1 MKLNKKN
8 IILSMASLSLVAA
21 VFFFNPQ
28 KAQAKD
34 VTFRVTDY
42 GATGNGQTDDTKAI
56 NQLLDEAAYLSDGDT
71 LVLTFPAGRYNISD
85 WLHIRS
91 NTTLDLS
98 AGAELYR
105 TNTMYPLMMN
115 VGNDG
120 TRKENSSSGGG
131 YKLSENIKIIGGTI
145 NGGNI
150 AKAATTGNVVNFAHA
165 QNIELQGVTFN
176 NCYGAHL
183 LEFSGVKDSIVH
195 FCDFS
200 GFRPEM
206 ASDTA
211 LNFDSGLNTT
221 GYSAKECIQLDYTYF
236 NTKNKNLQWCPS
248 YYSDK
253 TPCENITIESNTF
266 HDYPRGIGNHHGRET
281 FSDLYTDHITIR
293 NNAFTN
299 MTVTAPNGKAIYDH
313 TILLH
318 SFKNALVE
326 NNTITNAGSGVLLVY
341 DSNSTIRNNTISAL
355 QSSAII
361 LSKNTSGSNITLNH
375 LTDIPRYGISVTGTA
390 SANSFTNNT
399 LTTGLA
405 NKKMINGVTVT
416 GASASIKTISG
427 NTINNCSQFGISLLS
442 VKKVQNV
449 LSNTISNCAKGAVCV
464 AKSKCNSLSNNTITG
479 AENMN
484 SVIISGKTN
493 LKKISKNTIRY
504 SGKNAISVGGAS
516 TVSYIGSNT
525 ITNSSGNGIC
535 VFDHSKVGSVTKNK
549 VTKSKIG
556 ISVLKSRCNKVT
568 SNIVNTAKK
577 SGICSTTATLNYVQK
592 NKVSNTKKGGIIICK
607 KSKAKRVAQNSFSK
621 VKGKKIGI
629 DRSSKV
635 KKKK

>member
-165 QNIELQGVTFN
+165 QNIELQGVTFK

-200 GFRPEM
+200 GFRPEK

-341 DSNSTIRNNTISAL
+341 DSNSMIRNNTISAL

-427 NTINNCSQFGISLLS
+427 NTINNC
-442 VKKVQNV
+442 
-449 LSNTISNCAKGAVCV
+449 AKGAVCV

-479 AENMN
+479 VKNMN

-556 ISVLKSRCNKVT
+556 ISVLNSRCNKVT

-592 NKVSNTKKGGIIICK
+592 NKISNTKKGGIIICK

>member
-1 MKLNKKN
+1 MKINKKN
-8 IILSMASLSLVAA
+8 IILTMTSLSFFAA
-21 VFFFNPQ
+21 AFFLHPQ
-28 KAQAKD
+28 DAQAKD
-34 VTFRVTDY
+34 VTLRVTDF
-42 GATGNGQTDDTKAI
+42 GVTGNGQTDDTKAI
-56 NQLLDEAAYLSDGDT
+56 NQLLDEAASFSDDKT
-71 LVLTFPAGRYNISD
+71 LVLTFPAGRYNVSD

-105 TNTMYPLMMN
+105 TDTTYPLMMN
-115 VGNDG
+115 VGDDG
-120 TRKENSSSGGG
+120 TRKEDSSAGGG
-131 YKLSENIKIIGGTI
+131 YKLSKNIKIIGGTI

-150 AKAATTGNVVNFAHA
+150 AKASTTGNVVNFAHA
-165 QNIELQGVTFN
+165 QNITLQGVTFK

-183 LEFSGVKDSIVH
+183 MEFSGVKDSTVTG
-195 FCDFS
+195 CDFS
-200 GFRPEM
+200 GFRPEKT
-206 ASDTA
+206 SDTA

-236 NTKNKNLQWCPS
+236 NSDKKSLQWCPS

-253 TPCENITIESNTF
+253 TPCENITIENNTF

-281 FSDLYTDHITIR
+281 FSNLYTDHITIR
-293 NNAFTN
+293 NNTFTN
-299 MTVTAPNGKAIYDH
+299 MTVLAPNGKAIYDH

-318 SFKNALVE
+318 SFKNAVVE

-341 DSNSTIRNNTISAL
+341 DSNSTIRNNTITSL

-361 LSKNTSGSNITLNH
+361 LSKNTTGSNITLNQ
-375 LTDIPRYGISVTGTA
+375 LTDISRYGISVTGTA

-427 NTINNCSQFGISLLS
+427 NSISNCSQFGISLLS
-442 VKKVQNV
+442 VKKVQDV

-464 AKSKCNSLSNNTITG
+464 AKSTCNNLSKNTITG
-479 AENMN
+479 VKNTN
-484 SVIISGKTN
+484 SVIISGKTS
-493 LKKISKNTIRY
+493 LKKISQNTITN

-516 TVSYIGSNT
+516 TISYIGSNT
-525 ITNSSGNGIC
+525 ITNAAGNGIC
-535 VFDHSKVGSVTKNK
+535 VFDRSKAGSVTKNK
-549 VTKSKIG
+549 ITKSKIG
-556 ISVLKSRCNKVT
+556 ISVLNARCNKVT

-577 SGICSTTATLNYVQK
+577 SGICSTNATLNYVQK
-592 NKVSNTKKGGIIICK
+592 NKISNTKKGGIIICK
-607 KSKAKRVAQNSFSK
+607 KSNAKRVAQNSFSN
-621 VKGKKIGI
+621 VKGKKVGI
-629 DRSSKV
+629 DKTSKV

>member
-1 MKLNKKN
+1 
-8 IILSMASLSLVAA
+8 
-21 VFFFNPQ
+21 
-28 KAQAKD
+28 
-34 VTFRVTDY
+34 
-42 GATGNGQTDDTKAI
+42 
-56 NQLLDEAAYLSDGDT
+56 
-71 LVLTFPAGRYNISD
+71 
-85 WLHIRS
+85 
-91 NTTLDLS
+91 
-98 AGAELYR
+98 
-105 TNTMYPLMMN
+105 MMN

-150 AKAATTGNVVNFAHA
+150 AKAATAGNVVNFAHA
-165 QNIELQGVTFN
+165 QNIELQGVTFK

-200 GFRPEM
+200 GFRPEK

-479 AENMN
+479 VKNMN

-556 ISVLKSRCNKVT
+556 ISVLNSRCNKVT